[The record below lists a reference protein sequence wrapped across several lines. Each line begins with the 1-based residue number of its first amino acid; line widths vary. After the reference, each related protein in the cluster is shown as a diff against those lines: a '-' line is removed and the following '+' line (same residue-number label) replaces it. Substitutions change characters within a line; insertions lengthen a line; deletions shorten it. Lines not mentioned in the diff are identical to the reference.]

1 MPLSPALRAAWWR
14 RACVALGPALVAGL
28 TACVENR
35 SEQSTTNVTTIRAD
49 TTVVGQITF
58 QLGNGFDPSA
68 PGGADIVTYKNTT
81 TRTFARLAIA
91 LGPNLTSGTGTCV
104 PLRPALTDTIL
115 VNVIPNQQVELL
127 RGLLPGQLR
136 VFVAEAREGTTNLVN
151 TFAGRWAGS
160 FTEWRGSTV
169 TSKPAVGVS
178 QSGGRL
184 SVLAAVPGD
193 TMVFESQLASPR
205 PLSYSAYPNTCDG
218 SYLADPQAVAW
229 AFGGDTLR
237 VSGRAVSS
245 AATVTTLPDSFRLR
259 LQRR

>member
-1 MPLSPALRAAWWR
+1 MA
-14 RACVALGPALVAGL
+14 VAS
-28 TACVENR
+28 CVENR
-35 SEQSTTNVTTIRAD
+35 TVQSTTNVTTIRAD

-68 PGGADIVTYKNTT
+68 PGGADVVTYKNSTS
-81 TRTFARLAIA
+81 RTFARLAIA
-91 LGPNLTSGTGTCV
+91 LGPNITAATGTCV
-104 PLRPALTDTIL
+104 PLRPVLTDTIL
-115 VNVIPNQQVELL
+115 FNVVPNQQVELL

-136 VFVAEAREGTTNLVN
+136 VFVAEARVGTTNLAN
-151 TFAGRWAGS
+151 SFAGRWTGT
-160 FTEWRGSTV
+160 FTEWRGTTT
-169 TSKPAVGVS
+169 TSKPATAVS

-193 TMVFESQLASPR
+193 TMIFESQLATPR
-205 PLSYSAYPNTCDG
+205 PLSYSAYPNNCDG
-218 SYLADPQAVAW
+218 TYLADPQAVAW
-229 AFGGDTLR
+229 SFGGDTLR